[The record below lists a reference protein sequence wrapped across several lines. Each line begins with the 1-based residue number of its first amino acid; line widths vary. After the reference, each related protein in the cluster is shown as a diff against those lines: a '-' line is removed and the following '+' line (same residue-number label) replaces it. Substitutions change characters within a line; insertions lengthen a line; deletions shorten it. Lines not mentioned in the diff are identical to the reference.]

1 MKRSS
6 HFEVAEKLMEISNDD
21 VLLLPYSSGTTGTP
35 KGVMI
40 TSGNLKA
47 HILQLAVEDFGYY
60 IPTVSGIIDNG
71 KMNWHVYQLI
81 FVSLIISKLNNFDMA
96 QLKDEID

>member
-1 MKRSS
+1 
-6 HFEVAEKLMEISNDD
+6 MEISNED

-47 HILQLAVEDFGYY
+47 HILQLAVDDFGYY
-60 IPTVSGIIDNG
+60 IPAVSGIIYNS
-71 KMNWHVYQLI
+71 KMNWHKTYI
-81 FVSLIISKLNNFDMA
+81 SINFSLLNFMMKLVNPVNH
-96 QLKDEID
+96 I

>member
-1 MKRSS
+1 MD
-6 HFEVAEKLMEISNDD
+6 AEKDHGQYETFERLLKRTSHLQGVDKDMEISNED

-47 HILQLAVEDFGYY
+47 HILQLAVDDFGYY
-60 IPTVSGIIDNG
+60 IPAVSGIIDNR
-71 KMNWHVYQLI
+71 KMSWHI
-81 FVSLIISKLNNFDMA
+81 FQNMYFNEF
-96 QLKDEID
+96 

>member
-1 MKRSS
+1 MDAEKDEAQYESFESLLKRSS
-6 HFEVAEKLMEISNDD
+6 HLEVAEKLMEISNED

-71 KMNWHVYQLI
+71 KMNWHVYQ
-81 FVSLIISKLNNFDMA
+81 
-96 QLKDEID
+96 

>member
-1 MKRSS
+1 MD
-6 HFEVAEKLMEISNDD
+6 AEKDHGQYETFERLLKRTSHLQGVDKDMEISNED

-47 HILQLAVEDFGYY
+47 HILQLAVDDFGYY
-60 IPTVSGIIDNG
+60 IPAVSGIIDKNELAG
-71 KMNWHVYQLI
+71 MY
-81 FVSLIISKLNNFDMA
+81 SKTF
-96 QLKDEID
+96 QF

>member
-1 MKRSS
+1 MDAVKDHDRYESFEGLLKRPSQLQVVDQ
-6 HFEVAEKLMEISNDD
+6 EMEISNED

-60 IPTVSGIIDNG
+60 IPAVSGNIDNG
-71 KMNWHVYQLI
+71 KINWYV
-81 FVSLIISKLNNFDMA
+81 F
-96 QLKDEID
+96 